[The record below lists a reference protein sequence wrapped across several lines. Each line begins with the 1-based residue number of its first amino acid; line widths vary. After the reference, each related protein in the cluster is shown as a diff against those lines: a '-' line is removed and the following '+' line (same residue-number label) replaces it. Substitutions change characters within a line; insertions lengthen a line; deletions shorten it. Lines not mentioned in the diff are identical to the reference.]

1 MFRVYITAGLL
12 LFIGC
17 SEDDTDPNPNFF
29 EYNDNRFEVT
39 EVVCYQS
46 KTRYIVEAWYKTKDD
61 PDFLISEV
69 IFDKEPEDGTYQLT
83 SQEWSLDENSA
94 SIKLHFQ
101 TQKRYRSKEGELV
114 VSRTNAGLTIEF
126 ENVQVSNVDL
136 LIHSGEFSCN

>member
-1 MFRVYITAGLL
+1 M
-12 LFIGC
+12 
-17 SEDDTDPNPNFF
+17 
-29 EYNDNRFEVT
+29 
-39 EVVCYQS
+39 
-46 KTRYIVEAWYKTKDD
+46 
-61 PDFLISEV
+61 ISEV